1 NNGPM
6 IPAENIETIFEPFVT
21 TKKLGTGIGLF
32 VCKQIVEKH
41 KGSITCK
48 STEEWTEFHISFE
61 KVI

>member
-1 NNGPM
+1 M

-41 KGSITCK
+41 NGMITCQ
-48 STEEWTEFHISFE
+48 SNSEWTEFHITFQKSTP
-61 KVI
+61 